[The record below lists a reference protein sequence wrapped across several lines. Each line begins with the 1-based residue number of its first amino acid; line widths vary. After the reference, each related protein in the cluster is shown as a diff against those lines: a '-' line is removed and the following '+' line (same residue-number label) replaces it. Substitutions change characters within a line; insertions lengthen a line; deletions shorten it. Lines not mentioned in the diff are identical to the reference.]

1 MLSQLHPHT
10 ARPWD
15 LCRGGWGDATTGR
28 ARDCP
33 SGIPRGMQRQGQWV
47 GAATLDWNS
56 AMTQGCEKRAKCGS
70 LEGAALLTLAAEQAS
85 MSPGKDG
92 EGSAHTQDSWLR
104 RV

>member
-1 MLSQLHPHT
+1 
-10 ARPWD
+10 
-15 LCRGGWGDATTGR
+15 
-28 ARDCP
+28 
-33 SGIPRGMQRQGQWV
+33 MQRQGQWV